1 MDTVCRMFSG
11 IRGLLRQEKDFR
23 DCVLSRLP
31 KGSVCAEIGVYQG
44 EFSRLVLNRIKPVR
58 FHLIDPWEYFSDPSH
73 EKSWYGGSVGRDQA
87 NMDSIYRSVCE
98 TFGSKRNVF
107 IHRARSADCAHLFPD
122 AYFDWVYVDGNH
134 QYEFVK
140 QDLELYFPRV
150 KLSGF
155 IAGDDYGNPGW
166 WNDGVTRAVDEFVA
180 SHPCKTLMIENQQ
193 FLLQKI

>member
-1 MDTVCRMFSG
+1 MFF
-11 IRGLLRQEKDFR
+11 RGLLGLEKDFR

-58 FHLIDPWEYFSDPSH
+58 FHLIDPWEYFSDPSY

-87 NMDSIYRSVCE
+87 NMDSICRSVCE

-140 QDLELYFPRV
+140 QDLSYI
-150 KLSGF
+150 SQG
-155 IAGDDYGNPGW
+155 
-166 WNDGVTRAVDEFVA
+166 
-180 SHPCKTLMIENQQ
+180 
-193 FLLQKI
+193 